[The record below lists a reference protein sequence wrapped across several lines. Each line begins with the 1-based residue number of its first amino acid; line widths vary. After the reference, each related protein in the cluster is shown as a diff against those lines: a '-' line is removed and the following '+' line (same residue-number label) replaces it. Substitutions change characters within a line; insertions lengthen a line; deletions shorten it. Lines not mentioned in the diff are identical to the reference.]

1 MQHPLVMFPARALFL
16 LVAIE
21 VVVATL
27 PLAASHGM
35 SGPAHGGAVP
45 SDLISY
51 FAGNWSGKGTFA
63 SSGKELKSEFS
74 FVPDLENQCLV
85 IRQKE
90 KPPNTFQFVAL
101 WSVDSVSGLPVM
113 LLTSNHDSGG
123 RLFRSAGW
131 KNGKIVFQS
140 GPELHASFALERFT
154 FERESTS
161 VFHTTYEMS
170 FDDGKTW
177 MVGDHQTFTK
187 LAP

>member
-1 MQHPLVMFPARALFL
+1 M
-16 LVAIE
+16 
-21 VVVATL
+21 
-27 PLAASHGM
+27 
-35 SGPAHGGAVP
+35 
-45 SDLISY
+45 
-51 FAGNWSGKGTFA
+51 
-63 SSGKELKSEFS
+63 
-74 FVPDLENQCLV
+74 
-85 IRQKE
+85 
-90 KPPNTFQFVAL
+90 
-101 WSVDSVSGLPVM
+101 DSVSGLPVM